1 MKRFIILAL
10 SIFAVC
16 LTLTACTPNLDF
28 SDTIESKMDE
38 LYDTIRDMAE
48 PFLKEDPS
56 YSDDDEVT
64 PENSP
69 TVPNEGEGEINEG

>member
-1 MKRFIILAL
+1 MKKFVILTL

-16 LTLTACTPNLDF
+16 LTLSACTPNLDF

-48 PFLKEDPS
+48 PFLKEDAS
-56 YSDDDEVT
+56 YKDGEETT
-64 PENSP
+64 PEESP
-69 TVPNEGEGEINEG
+69 TVPSEGDSSEG